1 MDFTRVKENLEQAGY
16 MVSCFE
22 TSKAAVEFLDQF
34 IDGVTVG
41 IGGSM
46 TVQELGLYDLL
57 SAHNQ
62 VFWHWKTPSAQILE
76 KAQTAKVYL
85 SSVNALSQTGEIVNI
100 DGSCNRI
107 ASIVYGHEV
116 VYLLVGSNK
125 LTEDYESALFRAR
138 NVAAPKNA
146 RRLKRQTPC
155 ALGQEKCHDCKSP
168 ERICKALSVL
178 WKRPSGIACHVI
190 LIDEPLGY

>member
-1 MDFTRVKENLEQAGY
+1 MDFTMVKENLEQAGY
-16 MVSCFE
+16 LVSCFE
-22 TSKAAVEFLDQF
+22 TAKEAAAFLNQQ

-41 IGGSM
+41 FGGSM
-46 TVQELGLYDLL
+46 TLEEMGLYELL
-57 SAHNQ
+57 APHNQ
-62 VFWHWKTPSAQILE
+62 VFSHWKNPGPETLA

-85 SSVNALSQTGEIVNI
+85 SSVNGLAQTGQIVNI

-107 ASIVYGHEV
+107 SSIVYGHEQ
-116 VYLLVGSNK
+116 VYFVVGSNK
-125 LTEDYESALFRAR
+125 IAPDYESALFRAR

-155 ALGQEKCHDCKSP
+155 AIGPEKCHDCKSP

-178 WKRPSGIACHVI
+178 WQKPYAVACHVI
-190 LIDEPLGY
+190 LIDESLGY